1 MPLSSMTG
9 FARAHGSHGVW
20 RWHWEI
26 KSVNSRGLDL
36 RVRLPEGFES
46 LEQPTRMLA
55 TERFAR
61 GGVTATLTVDSE
73 ASKGAIRIN
82 QEALNQILTALRTL
96 QGSVQAD
103 PPRLDGILALRGV
116 IDVQPN
122 EVGQVEL
129 AARDAAVLSSL
140 TQALDGLATA
150 RREEGSRLSTFLANQ
165 TARLADLVEQSA
177 KLASSQPEMLQ
188 NRLKN
193 ALDLLAAN
201 TTGYSPDRIAQEV
214 ALLLVRADVREEID
228 RLKSHLAQANELLA
242 SKGAQGRRLDFLSQE
257 LNREANTLCSKSSDI
272 QLTRIGLELKT
283 IIDQF
288 REQVQNVE

>member
-26 KSVNSRGLDL
+26 KSVNARGLDL

-55 TERFAR
+55 SERFAR

-140 TQALDGLATA
+140 TQALDGLAAA
-150 RREEGSRLSTFLANQ
+150 RREEGSRLSTFLAGQ
-165 TARLADLVEQSA
+165 TARLAELVEQSA
-177 KLASSQPEMLQ
+177 RLASSQPEMLQ
-188 NRLKN
+188 NRLKS

-201 TTGYSPDRIAQEV
+201 TSGFSPDRIAQEV

-228 RLKSHLAQANELLA
+228 RLKSHLAQANELLS